1 MEFKRIFLI
10 ILDSLGVGEM
20 PDADKF
26 NDVGSN
32 TLKSI
37 LNAKENVNIP
47 NLYKLGFTNLSKIKK
62 YHNPH
67 PIGIYGKMKEVSNG
81 KDTMTGHWE
90 FMGLKTVHPFIT
102 FTENGFPDEL
112 IKELE
117 EKTGHKFIGNKAASG
132 TEIIK
137 ELGPRQMETGEL
149 IIYTSADSVLQ
160 IAAHEDVIP
169 LEELYRCC
177 EIAREITMKKE
188 WLVGR
193 VIARP
198 YLGSGPEDFKRTSNR
213 HDYALQPPEDTVLD
227 ELKNNGYDVISI
239 GKIYDIFNGKGLTE
253 SNRTVSNEN
262 GMEKVIDMVEHRDFT
277 GLCFVNLVDF
287 DALYGHRR
295 DALGYAQA
303 LESFDTQ
310 LKVVMDNLKDDDL
323 LILSAD
329 HGNDPNF
336 TGTDH
341 TREYVPFVAY
351 FKGMDIGQNLGT
363 IDSFASIGRIIADN
377 FNVKKPEIGQ
387 DIKIR

>member
-20 PDADKF
+20 PDAAKF
-26 NDVGSN
+26 HDAGAD
-32 TLKSI
+32 TLKSV
-37 LNAKENVNIP
+37 LNAKENVNVP
-47 NLYKLGFTNLSKIKK
+47 NLYNLGFTNLSNIKK
-62 YHNPH
+62 YTNPH
-67 PIGIYGKMKEVSNG
+67 PIGIYGKMIELSNG

-90 FMGLKTVHPFIT
+90 FMGLKTEHPFIT
-102 FTENGFPDEL
+102 FTETGFPEEL

-137 ELGPRQMETGEL
+137 ELGPQQMKTGEI

-160 IAAHEDVIP
+160 LAAHEDVIP
-169 LEELYRCC
+169 LKELYRIC

-198 YLGSGPEDFKRTSNR
+198 YVGNSPEDFTRTSNR

-227 ELKNNGYDVISI
+227 ALKEKGYEVISV
-239 GKIYDIFNGKGLTE
+239 GKIFDIFNGKGLTE
-253 SNRTVSNEN
+253 SNRTVSNED
-262 GMEKVIDMVEHRDFT
+262 GMNKVIDFVKNRDFT

-287 DALYGHRR
+287 DAMYGHRR
-295 DALGYAQA
+295 NALGYAQA
-303 LESFDTQ
+303 LESFDVQ
-310 LKVVMDNLKDDDL
+310 LKEVMEHLRDDDL

-336 TGTDH
+336 RGSDH

-351 FKGMDIGQNLGT
+351 FKGMEVGQNLG
-363 IDSFASIGRIIADN
+363 IINSFASIGRIVANN
-377 FNVKKPEIGQ
+377 FNVEKPEIGQ
-387 DIKIR
+387 NIKIR